1 MSPRAD
7 CHGDV
12 SIEVKISVFPLGVCR
27 NVMPLCDQILLLTNI
42 REEISRV

>member
-12 SIEVKISVFPLGVCR
+12 SIEVKKCISFGC
-27 NVMPLCDQILLLTNI
+27 MPLCDQIILLTNI
-42 REEISRV
+42 REEMSRV